1 MKSRDNSENILQI
14 MKGKNWNIKM
24 DTVIYCEYLL
34 SNMTDGVLHCNL
46 KIYLPIFRV
55 MTYEIIYGH
64 CS

>member
-34 SNMTDGVLHCNL
+34 SNMTDGVLH
-46 KIYLPIFRV
+46 
-55 MTYEIIYGH
+55 
-64 CS
+64 